1 MLALGKQQEE
11 RRSDLVLVEN
21 RLQVPS
27 TTNFHAMHFQVAPCT
42 QWLPPTTLED
52 QDMLILTENR

>member
-1 MLALGKQQEE
+1 MLALGKQQGE

-27 TTNFHAMHFQVAPCT
+27 TTNFGAVHLQVAPCT
-42 QWLPPTTLED
+42 QLLPTILD
-52 QDMLILTENR
+52 QNMLILTENR